1 MVPGNTAL
9 RSQRSELMV
18 CNDTLQDPEG
28 PPGAADGETLWKLS
42 HKSRCTYYCVA
53 RLLARVDPDR
63 CARTFVAISA
73 GVF

>member
-1 MVPGNTAL
+1 MIPANAAL

-28 PPGAADGETLWKLS
+28 SLGAADGGTLLKLS
-42 HKSRCTYYCVA
+42 HKSRCTYYCVE
-53 RLLARVDPDR
+53 RLLARVDLDR